1 MPKPHALIVEDELVV
16 ALDLQDMLSEHGYGS
31 FSFAAAS
38 SQALEQCRL
47 HPPDLITMDIGLI
60 YGNGRETAELIA
72 EICGETPILYI
83 TGDASALRDQP
94 DALVLEKPVSRR
106 DLAAALE
113 RIGQG
118 ASRLDASGL

>member
-1 MPKPHALIVEDELVV
+1 MPKPHALIVEDELIV
-16 ALDLQDMLSEHGYGS
+16 ALDLQDMLTEHGYGS

-47 HPPDLITMDIGLI
+47 RPPDLITMDVGLI
-60 YGNGRETAELIA
+60 YGNGPDTARLLG

-94 DALVLEKPVSRR
+94 DALVLEKPVTRR
-106 DLAAALE
+106 DLAAALK
-113 RIGQG
+113 RLGKVG
-118 ASRLDASGL
+118 HYASLGEP